1 MVVLVSFYHT
11 LLLEKQSEKI
21 VSSQSVKEIIMQLE
35 NERLT
40 MDQQSSNLPKG
51 KNIKNELDQWIWEI
65 LNI

>member
-1 MVVLVSFYHT
+1 MIF
-11 LLLEKQSEKI
+11 K
-21 VSSQSVKEIIMQLE
+21 LE

-40 MDQQSSNLPKG
+40 MDQQSLNLPKG